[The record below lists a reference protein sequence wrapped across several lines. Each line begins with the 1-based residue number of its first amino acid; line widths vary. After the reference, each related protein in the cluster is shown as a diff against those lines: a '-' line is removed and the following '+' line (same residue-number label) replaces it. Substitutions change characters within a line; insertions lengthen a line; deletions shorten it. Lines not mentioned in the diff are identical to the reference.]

1 MPPACPPP
9 ASANHEA
16 NVCVTSEAARR
27 RPVAWLLKE
36 RKLEGSGG
44 RLVGIGAPLVAIAN
58 DSAVSELAALIGK
71 GPC

>member
-1 MPPACPPP
+1 
-9 ASANHEA
+9 
-16 NVCVTSEAARR
+16 
-27 RPVAWLLKE
+27 VAWLLKE